1 MLKFLHYTTKNCG
14 KLILLETSTLK
25 VEGKFDGQ
33 GKRMEVKRCLCLKD
47 IPIFA
52 GVEKETFQPI
62 CQAATKRY
70 IRRGEILF
78 YQGDKVDTVYLVKE
92 GSFKM
97 VRVSEDGRETI
108 LQIITRG
115 EIIGEA
121 ALFQEKC
128 HPATAI
134 ALEEAKICSI
144 SRRLMEE
151 VIKKSPGLAWQVIAS
166 LGSRLYATWEQVAE
180 FNSLTTR
187 EKVLSLLIRLARDH
201 GEVCPEGTRI
211 KLHLTQQEIASMVG
225 ASRVMVAQA
234 LKELATSNYL
244 CRKEKFYILRDR
256 CF

>member
-1 MLKFLHYTTKNCG
+1 MNENLMGREKK
-14 KLILLETSTLK
+14 
-25 VEGKFDGQ
+25 
-33 GKRMEVKRCLCLKD
+33 MEVKRCLCLKD
-47 IPIFA
+47 IPLFI
-52 GVEKETFQPI
+52 GVERETFRPI

-70 IRRGEILF
+70 IRRGEVLF
-78 YQGDKVDTVYLVKE
+78 YQGDKVDTVCLVKE

-115 EIIGEA
+115 ETIGEA

-134 ALEEAKICSI
+134 ALEDAKVCSI

-151 VIKKSPGLAWQVIAS
+151 VIKKTPDLAWQVIAS

-180 FNSLTTR
+180 LNSLTTR
-187 EKVLSLLIRLARDH
+187 EKVLSLLIRLAREH

-225 ASRVMVAQA
+225 ASRVMVAQV

-244 CRKEKFYILRDR
+244 YREEKYYVLRDR